1 MSFKKA
7 LKQAVVVG
15 LAKGFITFFSWLP
28 LWLNQSIGRFIGR
41 LLWWLPNENRRITL
55 VNLRLA
61 FPDESETSRNQ
72 TAKQS
77 LLHLGMMVT
86 ELGPA
91 WLWPE
96 KKIRPLIKAVKGQFL
111 LDEALAAKKGV
122 IFLAPHIG
130 AWELIGPFLSTQYP
144 STFLYRPPNVSGLE
158 NFMVSSRGRFGAAL
172 APTDVRGVRTLIKAL
187 KQQQVSVILPDQDAG
202 EKGGIHAPFFEHPAR
217 TMTLASK
224 LIQKT
229 DCQFLFMAMER
240 LPKAQG
246 YRVHFLPAE
255 PEVASQDDVVATHA
269 LNRGVEQCVRLLPEQ
284 YLWSYRRF
292 RKPPKGTPS
301 PY

>member
-1 MSFKKA
+1 MSFKSA
-7 LKQAVVVG
+7 LKQTVVVG

-28 LWLNQSIGRFIGR
+28 LRLNQAVGRLIGR

-61 FPDESETSRNQ
+61 FPHDSEQERNRI
-72 TAKQS
+72 AKQS
-77 LLHLGMMVT
+77 LLHLGMMAT

-91 WLWPE
+91 WLWSD
-96 KKIRPLIKAVKGQFL
+96 KKIMPLIKEIKGQSL
-111 LDEALAAKKGV
+111 LDDALAAKKGI

-144 STFLYRPPNVSGLE
+144 STFLYRPPNISGLE
-158 NFMVSSRGRFGAAL
+158 DFMVTSRGRFGAVL
-172 APTDVRGVRTLIKAL
+172 APTDMRGVRTLIKAL

-229 DCQFLFMAMER
+229 DCAFLFVAMER

-246 YRVHFLPAE
+246 YRIHFLPAE
-255 PEVASQDDVVATHA
+255 ADVASPDEVIATQA
-269 LNRGVEQCVRLLPEQ
+269 LNRGVEQCVRLIPEQ

>member
-1 MSFKKA
+1 VSFKSA
-7 LKQAVVVG
+7 LKQTVVVG

-28 LWLNQSIGRFIGR
+28 LRLNQAVGRLIGR

-61 FPDESETSRNQ
+61 FPHDSEQERNRI
-72 TAKQS
+72 AKQS
-77 LLHLGMMVT
+77 LLHLGMMAT

-91 WLWPE
+91 WLWSD
-96 KKIRPLIKAVKGQFL
+96 KKIMPLIKEIKGQSL
-111 LDEALAAKKGV
+111 LDDALAAKKGI

-144 STFLYRPPNVSGLE
+144 STFLYRPPNISGLE
-158 NFMVSSRGRFGAAL
+158 DFMVTSRGRFGAVL
-172 APTDVRGVRTLIKAL
+172 APTDMRGVRTLIKAL

-229 DCQFLFMAMER
+229 DCAFLFVAMER

-246 YRVHFLPAE
+246 YRIHFLPAE
-255 PEVASQDDVVATHA
+255 ADVASPDEVIATQA
-269 LNRGVEQCVRLLPEQ
+269 LNRGVEQCVRLIPEQ

>member
-1 MSFKKA
+1 MSVKNA
-7 LKQAVVVG
+7 LKQTIVVG

-61 FPDESETSRNQ
+61 FPEYSEQERSRI
-72 TAKQS
+72 AKQS
-77 LLHLGMMVT
+77 LLHLGMMAT

-91 WLWPE
+91 WLWSD
-96 KKIRPLIKAVKGQFL
+96 KKIMPLIKEIKGQSF
-111 LDEALAAKKGV
+111 LDEALAAKKGI

-144 STFLYRPPNVSGLE
+144 STFLYRPPNISGLE
-158 NFMVSSRGRFGAAL
+158 DFMVASRGRFGAAL
-172 APTDVRGVRTLIKAL
+172 ATTDVRGVRTLIKAL

-224 LIQKT
+224 LVQKT
-229 DCQFLFMAMER
+229 DCAFLFVAMER

-255 PEVASQDDVVATHA
+255 PEVASQDEVVATHA

-292 RKPPKGTPS
+292 RKPPKGTPG

>member
-1 MSFKKA
+1 MSVKNA
-7 LKQAVVVG
+7 LKQTIVVG

-41 LLWWLPNENRRITL
+41 LLWWLPNENKRITL

-61 FPDESETSRNQ
+61 FPDYSEQERSRI
-72 TAKQS
+72 AKQS
-77 LLHLGMMVT
+77 LLHLGMMAT

-91 WLWPE
+91 WLWSD
-96 KKIRPLIKAVKGQFL
+96 KKIMPLIKEIKGQSL
-111 LDEALAAKKGV
+111 LDDALAAKKGI

-144 STFLYRPPNVSGLE
+144 STFLYRPPNISGLE
-158 NFMVSSRGRFGAAL
+158 DFMVASRGRFGAAL

-224 LIQKT
+224 LVQKT
-229 DCQFLFMAMER
+229 DCAFLFVAMER

-246 YRVHFLPAE
+246 YRVHFLQAE
-255 PEVASQDDVVATHA
+255 PEVASQDEVVATHA